1 MTEAIKNILAWLLP
15 SPDAPAS
22 ERSHL
27 YKKVYIAS
35 KASNNNNNNKNNN
48 NNNYHHNNNVNNN
61 NDNNNNNINGA
72 VLSLIQKAWNMK
84 AEEVKGL
91 ARRKHNSVF
100 HMDDSRSA
108 RPSIE
113 DYLQPTKVF
122 NFDPIR
128 QFNIIVKCPCC
139 NGNGNGNGSP
149 GAVLECRGWIKVD

>member
-1 MTEAIKNILAWLLP
+1 M
-15 SPDAPAS
+15 
-22 ERSHL
+22 
-27 YKKVYIAS
+27 
-35 KASNNNNNNKNNN
+35 
-48 NNNYHHNNNVNNN
+48 NNN

-84 AEEVKGL
+84 AEEVKAL

-108 RPSIE
+108 KPNIE

-128 QFNIIVKCPCC
+128 QSNYGTV
-139 NGNGNGNGSP
+139 
-149 GAVLECRGWIKVD
+149 

>member
-22 ERSHL
+22 EKSHL

-35 KASNNNNNNKNNN
+35 KASNNNNNN
-48 NNNYHHNNNVNNN
+48 
-61 NDNNNNNINGA
+61 DNNNINGA

-108 RPSIE
+108 KPNIE

-128 QFNIIVKCPCC
+128 QFNIIV
-139 NGNGNGNGSP
+139 NHTLS
-149 GAVLECRGWIKVD
+149 